1 MKRKEASEDING
13 NKKAR
18 GESRGDLPF
27 EGSPKF

>member
-27 EGSPKF
+27 E

>member
-1 MKRKEASEDING
+1 MKRKEASEDIDR